1 MCCYYDGI
9 FYGSN
14 FPGLFGRLGGSIRFR
29 RCLCPWLGGNFPCF
43 LCYYYYY
50 CIFYF
55 FLRFLVGLLRRGF
68 WFYGACCLQYCFF
81 VKNSFITIVNFNFN
95 IIVIVR
101 REECWII
108 VVWLGWR
115 NSGRIGR
122 IWLSW
127 GCCSCFCIFG
137 FGLLIVKG
145 VFVSVL
151 TIVVIAEGGGI
162 VCIVVFGVVVFGRG
176 FIIVIIIV
184 NFIVVP
190 GGWLI

>member
-1 MCCYYDGI
+1 M
-9 FYGSN
+9 
-14 FPGLFGRLGGSIRFR
+14 
-29 RCLCPWLGGNFPCF
+29 
-43 LCYYYYY
+43 
-50 CIFYF
+50 
-55 FLRFLVGLLRRGF
+55 
-68 WFYGACCLQYCFF
+68 
-81 VKNSFITIVNFNFN
+81 
-95 IIVIVR
+95 
-101 REECWII
+101 
-108 VVWLGWR
+108 
-115 NSGRIGR
+115 
-122 IWLSW
+122 SW

-190 GGWLI
+190 GG